1 MLKSFAEDLKS
12 VREEKNISLKDIS
25 ARTRLNVSILEN
37 LENGEFSFQPQTYIR
52 AFLKQYIISIG
63 LDPEE
68 ILFDYDLARS
78 GKYKSKRQNVSAVSE
93 ESAAGIN
100 AKDQKT
106 EVKNSKEKIA
116 DKLKVITESPKKFV
130 EEIKNLKSDD
140 KAEKIADSGK
150 EYPELKPRQKLS
162 ISTTEDKKTSALN
175 NSVRGSSFSFSFL
188 NSPVFRNIFLIVVI
202 LLLILGLYSL
212 ANMLFFEGKK
222 DKPEIIRQNFDDV
235 VKEQERKILG
245 KRTPEEIQ
253 DSIRKADEDIAASKD
268 SIVLIITSANTG
280 TVFISSDS
288 VNYSKP
294 DKILFEKNMTG
305 TFKAK
310 KFFHL
315 SSVNTESFKATV
327 NNTPLKFPDKSVS
340 KIKITKAGIIRQ

>member
-25 ARTRLNVSILEN
+25 ASTRLNVSILEN

-52 AFLKQYIISIG
+52 AFLKQYIVSIG

-78 GKYKSKRQNVSAVSE
+78 GKYKSKRQNISSINE
-93 ESAAGIN
+93 ESAAEIN
-100 AKDQKT
+100 AKDQRT
-106 EVKNSKEKIA
+106 EIKNSKVRIA
-116 DKLKVITESPKKFV
+116 DKLKVIAESPKKLV
-130 EEIKNLKSDD
+130 EEIKNLKTDVKD
-140 KAEKIADSGK
+140 EKVNDREIEST
-150 EYPELKPRQKLS
+150 EVKPRQKLS
-162 ISTTEDKKTSALN
+162 ISTIEEKKPSAIK
-175 NSVRGSSFSFSFL
+175 NSGSGSSFSFAFL
-188 NSPVFRNIFLIVVI
+188 NSPIFRNIFLIVVI

-253 DSIRKADEDIAASKD
+253 DSIRKAEEDIAASKD

-288 VNYSKP
+288 VNYNRP
-294 DKILFEKNMTG
+294 EKIQFEKNMTG

-315 SSVNTESFKATV
+315 SSGNTESFKATV
-327 NNTPLKFPDKSVS
+327 NNTPLKFPEKSVS
-340 KIKITKAGIIRQ
+340 KIKITKAGIIKQ

>member
-12 VREEKNISLKDIS
+12 VRVEKNISLKDIS

-52 AFLKQYIISIG
+52 AFLKQYIVSVG

-78 GKYKSKRQNVSAVSE
+78 GKYKSKRQNVSALNE
-93 ESAAGIN
+93 ESAAEIN
-100 AKDQKT
+100 VKDQRT
-106 EVKNSKEKIA
+106 EIKNSKVGIA
-116 DKLKVITESPKKFV
+116 DKLKVIAESPKKLV
-130 EEIKNLKSDD
+130 EEIKNLKTDD
-140 KAEKIADSGK
+140 TGEKNTDRAK
-150 EYPELKPRQKLS
+150 ESPEVKPKQILS
-162 ISTTEDKKTSALN
+162 INTTENKKTSAIN
-175 NSVRGSSFSFSFL
+175 NSGRGSSFSFSFL
-188 NSPVFRNIFLIVVI
+188 NSPLFRNLFLIVVI

-253 DSIRKADEDIAASKD
+253 DSIRKAEEDIAASKD

-288 VNYSKP
+288 VNYSRP
-294 DKILFEKNMTG
+294 EKIQFEKNMTG

-310 KFFHL
+310 KFFHI
-315 SSVNTESFKATV
+315 SSGNTESFKATV

-340 KIKITKAGIIRQ
+340 KIKITKAGIIKQ